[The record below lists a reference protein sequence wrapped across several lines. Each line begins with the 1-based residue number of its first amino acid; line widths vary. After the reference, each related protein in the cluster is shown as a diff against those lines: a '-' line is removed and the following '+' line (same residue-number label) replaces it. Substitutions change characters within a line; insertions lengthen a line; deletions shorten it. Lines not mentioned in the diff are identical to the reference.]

1 MSDIEK
7 YEVRLADVS
16 NALRLKEN
24 ENIVDDEL
32 IRLKKNENIVD
43 DELIRLMREKAQAMF
58 DLADAIEATQPQ
70 E

>member
-1 MSDIEK
+1 MSTIEN
-7 YEVRLADVS
+7 YEALLADTS
-16 NALRLKEN
+16 EALRLKE
-24 ENIVDDEL
+24 
-32 IRLKKNENIVD
+32 NENIVD